1 MQNNFMQMLQ
11 TIRNPQ
17 QFIQQAMQNSQ
28 LANNPIAKNA
38 FEMYQKGDTSG
49 LNELANNLCKERNIE
64 PEKAIKDIKAMFGIN

>member
-1 MQNNFMQMLQ
+1 MNNPFQMMQAM
-11 TIRNPQ
+11 RNPQ
-17 QFIQQAMQNSQ
+17 AFIQQMMKNSQ

-64 PEKAIKDIKAMFGIN
+64 PQKAFNDIKSMFGIN